1 MVKHTV
7 VDGITVYDV
16 CDVILDIYP
25 NWYTDKLYAT
35 VDYSER
41 QAQVLSWARAN
52 HCSMY
57 SDDRERFLISRG
69 VFQAIEE
76 GNSGV
81 IVEDLS

>member
-1 MVKHTV
+1 MVKHTI
-7 VDGITVYDV
+7 VDGIAVYNV

-25 NWYTDKLYAT
+25 NWYTDKLYAI

-52 HCSMY
+52 HCSLY
-57 SDDRERFLISRG
+57 SDDREDFFISRG
-69 VFQAIEE
+69 VSLAIEE
-76 GNSGV
+76 GHLGV